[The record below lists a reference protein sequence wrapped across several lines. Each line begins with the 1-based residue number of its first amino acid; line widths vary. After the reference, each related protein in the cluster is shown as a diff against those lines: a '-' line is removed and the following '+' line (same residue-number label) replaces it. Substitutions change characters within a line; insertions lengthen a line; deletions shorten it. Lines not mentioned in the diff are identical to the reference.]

1 MTLNYFDNSKVAH
14 LVEEYY
20 ELKLSNNAIP
30 FETTILPIGNTHI
43 TCVFKGKQKAI
54 IKKTETLLED
64 IIVSGQFFRSY
75 QFITHNASR
84 SFGISLHPTALF
96 KILNTDISILRD
108 KHLPLSEF
116 NNRFYN
122 IIKPILNKNKKPK
135 EIVDELN
142 NLFLNMNLTID
153 NHTLKIDKVINIIKE
168 KEGLLTVQEVLDDIC
183 ISQKTLETQF
193 KKIVGL
199 TPGKYIR
206 LYRFLKLMRKY
217 ESQQIDIKDLIYMY
231 NYYDR
236 SHFTKDFKLFMKKS
250 PKNYFNVDNPFLNE
264 YLKKR

>member
-1 MTLNYFDNSKVAH
+1 M
-14 LVEEYY
+14 
-20 ELKLSNNAIP
+20 
-30 FETTILPIGNTHI
+30 
-43 TCVFKGKQKAI
+43 
-54 IKKTETLLED
+54 
-64 IIVSGQFFRSY
+64 
-75 QFITHNASR
+75 
-84 SFGISLHPTALF
+84 
-96 KILNTDISILRD
+96 
-108 KHLPLSEF
+108 PLSEF